1 MKYLDV
7 SATCRAVIKQ
17 VTEKLITKIVCR
29 AHEKIILTR
38 NLSRRN
44 CLSVRGFRNW
54 PKIGRKLGR
63 NFAFNQVFYR
73 GTFILRHPEKF
84 YGRLLSI
91 ISRQTCCGHFRHR
104 GWFPPKLIFEFCIPS
119 SRFCCSF
126 PALWYQ
132 WIEFWYQIIKFRC
145 SHLHLR

>member
-7 SATCRAVIKQ
+7 SATCRVVIKL

-44 CLSVRGFRNW
+44 FSSVRGFRNLA
-54 PKIGRKLGR
+54 KIGR
-63 NFAFNQVFYR
+63 NFAFNQVFCR
-73 GTFILRHPEKF
+73 GIFILRQPEKF

-104 GWFPPKLIFEFCIPS
+104 GWFPAKLIFEFCIPS

-132 WIEFWYQIIKFRC
+132 WIEFWYQRIKFRC
-145 SHLHLR
+145 SQLHLHSR